1 MIETREP
8 EINIEALKTR
18 IRQAVERREADGQT
32 SFAKASAELFE
43 LLRKDDFS
51 PESLLGDL
59 PASDALVSSPT
70 EFSLQPAFARAA
82 DHHYHVNDLLQ
93 YHDHQF
99 VWNAYLALLKRE
111 PDEEGLR
118 RHLNELRGG
127 RINKIDILARLH
139 YSPEGK
145 RKNVTVDGLRVP
157 AYLRRLYRV
166 PIVGYV
172 LELFVAIARL
182 PYLLRSLRRIEGHLG
197 AQDERITQHFSHELA
212 RNRAEFVEALNRLA
226 SEQKQLARIQ
236 HKQLTALFRQ
246 TTDHGLAKMS
256 ENGQPSSSNATTVDL
271 DELYASFQDQLRGTR
286 EETRESLKVYLPLL
300 EEEGIDSEILDL
312 GCGRGEWLELLRD
325 RGIAARGVESNRVLI
340 TAARRRDFDVVEADA
355 VRHLRA
361 LPEES
366 LKAVTAFHLVEHV
379 SLEQLVDLLSEI
391 RRTLKP
397 GGLVILETPN
407 PKNLVVSACNFYS
420 DPTHQRPLFP
430 ESLEFILNHLGF
442 KDTRIQYLHPVE
454 DSPFDNGD
462 DGARA
467 LHSWFF
473 SPRDYAV
480 TAKKV
485 GRSRSH

>member
-18 IRQAVERREADGQT
+18 IRQAVERREAEGQT
-32 SFAKASAELFE
+32 SFAQASAELFE

-51 PESLLGDL
+51 PDSLLANL
-59 PASDALVSSPT
+59 PASDALVPSTT
-70 EFSLQPAFARAA
+70 EFSLQPAFVRAV
-82 DHHYHVNDLLQ
+82 DDHYHVNDLVQ

-99 VWNAYLALLKRE
+99 VWNAYRALLKRD

-118 RHLNELRGG
+118 RHLNELRSG
-127 RINKIDILARLH
+127 RVNKIDILARLH

-145 RKNVTVDGLRVP
+145 RKNVTVDGLQIP
-157 AYLRRLYRV
+157 ACVRRLYRV

-182 PYLLRSLRRIEGHLG
+182 PHLIRSLRQVEGHFA
-197 AQDERITQHFSHELA
+197 AQDERIAHHFNNAS
-212 RNRAEFVEALNRLA
+212 AEFAEALNRSLSKQKEMA
-226 SEQKQLARIQ
+226 GLQQKQLA
-236 HKQLTALFRQ
+236 ALFRQ
-246 TTDHGLAKMS
+246 TRDHGANKAS
-256 ENGQPSSSNATTVDL
+256 ANGQPPSATVDL
-271 DELYASFQDQLRGTR
+271 DELYASFQDQFRGTR
-286 EETRESLKVYLPLL
+286 EETSESLKVYLPLL
-300 EEEGIDSEILDL
+300 EEEGIDSEVLDV

-325 RGIAARGVESNRVLI
+325 RGITARGVESNRVLI
-340 TAARRRDFDVVEADA
+340 AEARQRNFDVVEADA

-361 LPEES
+361 LPEEI
-366 LKAVTAFHLVEHV
+366 LNAVTAFHLVEHI

-407 PKNLVVSACNFYS
+407 PKNLVVGACNFYS
-420 DPTHQRPLFP
+420 DPTHRRPLFP

-454 DSPFDNGD
+454 GSPFDNGD
-462 DGARA
+462 EGARA
-467 LHSWFF
+467 LHAWFF

-480 TAKKV
+480 IAKK
-485 GRSRSH
+485 